1 MFPAIS
7 LPSFEESTD
16 PKKIDGNSIDEVF
29 QKCGFVYSIGLL
41 KQMTKFNQLSSQ
53 IFLELESDFD
63 KLALRVENISSRV
76 EQFKLDSQKVI
87 EKNSRMDP
95 QDFSTNQYSLNEMP
109 KVESTEFMY
118 NNAESFIQP
127 LLDKAENPP
136 TLEPFS
142 SIIPNYKELDLQITD
157 PSQFEK
163 QYKEEMLAIL
173 KDFKRKLK
181 KKMKK
186 QREETEEVQ
195 QDGISSAVLHAYI
208 ETIQPPQQTLVCP
221 PPPGMTANWRN
232 YEGNAPI
239 IPIKRPSKPVI
250 TAPPSRPKL
259 PSNNKNNENNQNIE
273 TVSYTHLTL
282 PTRMAV

>member
-63 KLALRVENISSRV
+63 KLAQRVENISSRV

-163 QYKEEMLAIL
+163 QYKDCI
-173 KDFKRKLK
+173 
-181 KKMKK
+181 
-186 QREETEEVQ
+186 
-195 QDGISSAVLHAYI
+195 
-208 ETIQPPQQTLVCP
+208 
-221 PPPGMTANWRN
+221 
-232 YEGNAPI
+232 
-239 IPIKRPSKPVI
+239 
-250 TAPPSRPKL
+250 
-259 PSNNKNNENNQNIE
+259 
-273 TVSYTHLTL
+273 
-282 PTRMAV
+282 